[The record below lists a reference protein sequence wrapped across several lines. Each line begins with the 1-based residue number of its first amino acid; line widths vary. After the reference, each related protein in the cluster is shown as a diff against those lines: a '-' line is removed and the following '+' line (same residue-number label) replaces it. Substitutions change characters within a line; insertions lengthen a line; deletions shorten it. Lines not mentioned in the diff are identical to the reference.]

1 MGMGE
6 WELDYERATYIH
18 SQLLHVD
25 IEYVVARVDVRGE
38 GGQYST
44 RQLLSYNADLEGG
57 RERER
62 EREREGENDT

>member
-6 WELDYERATYIH
+6 WEWDYQRATYIH

-25 IEYVVARVDVRGE
+25 IENVVARVDVRGE
-38 GGQYST
+38 GGQHST
-44 RQLLSYNADLEGG
+44 RQLLRYNADLEGG

-62 EREREGENDT
+62 ERVRE